1 MTPLGL
7 VGALCGPLLLMALVG
22 FLIEA
27 ANAWGDVPKHPE
39 PYTPAELK
47 ALVRREFTRS
57 PVPDD
62 SEQRWI
68 AAFLE
73 GQS

>member
-1 MTPLGL
+1 MTALAIL
-7 VGALCGPLLLMALVG
+7 GALCGPLVLVALFG

-27 ANAWGDVPKHPE
+27 ANAFGDVRPKQ
-39 PYTPAELK
+39 PYTAAELQ
-47 ALVRREFTRS
+47 ALVRREFARS

-62 SEQRWI
+62 SEQRFAEFI
-68 AAFLE
+68 LK

>member
-1 MTPLGL
+1 MTFLEIL
-7 VGALCGPLLLMALVG
+7 GALCGPLVLIALLG
-22 FLIEA
+22 FLVEA
-27 ANAWGDVPKHPE
+27 AKAFPAPKQPE

-47 ALVRREFTRS
+47 TLVRREFTRS
-57 PVPDD
+57 PIPDD